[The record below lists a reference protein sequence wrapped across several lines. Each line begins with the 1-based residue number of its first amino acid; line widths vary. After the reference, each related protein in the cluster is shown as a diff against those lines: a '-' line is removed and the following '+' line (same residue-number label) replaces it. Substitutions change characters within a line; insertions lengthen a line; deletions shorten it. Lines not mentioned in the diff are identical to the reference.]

1 MFDSLLASADRRPVA
16 ALVGMAL
23 GFGGGLLALLI
34 VALGP
39 AMAFGAV
46 FGLAVALYVLTS
58 LSGALIV
65 MIAVIA
71 LIPFGKVPVGLSPSP
86 TFLDGALGGFL
97 LVYLFQWMTGRRRLL
112 RTVSVTGFALLF
124 AGLVLFAYLMGL
136 RHAPLDLRTMRTVA
150 ETVAGLLLIPVL
162 VDVVRDEATLRRAVQ
177 AIMLAG
183 AASALVGIV
192 LWVLPDPTAEAL
204 LNRLGRFEYPTGGV
218 LRYRQDY
225 SSILNERAIGTW
237 IDPNA
242 FGGFLL
248 MAGAVTTP
256 QLFATRPVSPRGLS
270 AFLLGTIVIAL
281 FLTDSR
287 GSMLSL
293 GAAFV
298 FIAALRYRRLLWIM
312 ALAVVLAFFLPVT
325 QRYID
330 KLEAGFTN
338 QDLETQ
344 MRFGEYKDALT
355 LIGRHPVIGVG
366 FSGVPEIDLY
376 LGVANTYLTIAS
388 HMGLTGLLAYLLM
401 IGSAFGYAA
410 VHRRAIAAAPPLADL
425 WLGLAAGMVGVL
437 AGGMFDHFYFKIDL
451 FQPTMTLE
459 WVLLGLMLAAARL
472 AAERQS
478 APATGQ
484 PSRRDGKALP
494 ETLKTGQPTLKRF

>member
-1 MFDSLLASADRRPVA
+1 MFDSLLASADRRPLA
-16 ALVGMAL
+16 ALVGAAL

-34 VALGP
+34 VLLGP

-150 ETVAGLLLIPVL
+150 ETIAGLLLIPVL
-162 VDVVRDEATLRRAVQ
+162 VDVVRDETMLRRAVQ
-177 AIMLAG
+177 AIMVAG

-218 LRYRQDY
+218 LRYRQTY
-225 SSILNERAIGTW
+225 GSILNERAIGTW

-248 MAGAVTTP
+248 MAGAVTAP
-256 QLFATRPVSPRGLS
+256 QVFAARPVLPRWLS
-270 AFLLGTIVIAL
+270 ACLLGTIVVAL

-293 GAAFV
+293 GAAFT
-298 FIAALRYRRLLWIM
+298 FIAALRYRKLLLIM
-312 ALAVVLAFFLPVT
+312 ALAAALTLFLPVT

-330 KLEAGFTN
+330 KLEAGFTG
-338 QDLETQ
+338 QDVETQ

-355 LIGRHPVIGVG
+355 LIGRYPVIGVG
-366 FSGVPEIDLY
+366 FSGTPEIDLY

-388 HMGLTGLLAYLLM
+388 HMGIVGLLAYLLM
-401 IGSAFGYAA
+401 IGSAFAYSA
-410 VHRRAIAAAPPLADL
+410 VHRRAIAAAPSLADP

-437 AGGMFDHFYFKIDL
+437 SGGMFDHFYFKIDL

-472 AAERQS
+472 AAER
-478 APATGQ
+478 AH
-484 PSRRDGKALP
+484 
-494 ETLKTGQPTLKRF
+494 